1 MIQIKTVMDIF
12 KLLNKSNCGKCNEKT
27 CLAFAAAVFKNEKS
41 LSECPALDE
50 ALISRYSQKVDTLKK
65 IEDKYLESIDIMRQ
79 KVREMDF
86 SEAAARVGGKFKNNR
101 LTIKVFGKDVN
112 ILRDGSL
119 SSDIHIN
126 PWITLPVLMYVLNC
140 RNVQITDKW
149 VPFRELKDAM
159 PWNNFFKK
167 QCIHPVKEVADTYP
181 ELFEDLVHLFNGQ
194 KVDTHYDADISVAL
208 YPLPKIPMLVSY
220 WKPED
225 DLGSDLNLFFNS
237 SAVENSSIEAIYGL
251 GAGIARMF
259 QKLAM
264 RHGVS

>member
-1 MIQIKTVMDIF
+1 MKQIKTVMDVF

-41 LSECPALDE
+41 LNECPALDGDV
-50 ALISRYSQKVDTLKK
+50 ISQYSQKVDTLKK
-65 IEDKYLESIDIMRQ
+65 IEDEYVESLDKLKQ
-79 KVREMDF
+79 KISEMDF
-86 SEAAARVGGKFKNNR
+86 SEAAARVGGKFENSR

-112 ILRDGSL
+112 IHRDGSL

-126 PWITLPVLMYVLNC
+126 PWITLPIFMYLLNC
-140 RNVQITDKW
+140 RGVPITDKW
-149 VPFRELKDAM
+149 VPFRELTDAM
-159 PWNNFFKK
+159 PWNNFFNK
-167 QCIHPVKEVADTYP
+167 QCIQPIKEVADTYT
-181 ELFEDLVHLFNGQ
+181 ELFEDLVHLFNG
-194 KVDTHYDADISVAL
+194 KKIDADYNADISVAL
-208 YPLPKIPMLVSY
+208 YPLPKIPMLISY

-225 DLGSDLNLFFNS
+225 DLESDLNLFFNS

-259 QKLAM
+259 QKLAL